1 MDFDRL
7 VVRAA
12 GTCSKSDVRYIV
24 GYKTEDGRFIPLY
37 VKSPGNC
44 YSNGANQYNENS
56 AWKIGLAISDD
67 VK

>member
-1 MDFDRL
+1 MDFDKL
-7 VVRAA
+7 IVRAA
-12 GTCSKSDVRYIV
+12 VTSSKSDVRYIV

-37 VKSPGNC
+37 VKSPRNC

-56 AWKIGLAISDD
+56 AWKIDLAISDD

>member
-7 VVRAA
+7 IVRAA
-12 GTCSKSDVRYIV
+12 VTSSKSDVRYIV
-24 GYKTEDGRFIPLY
+24 GYKTEDGWFIPLY